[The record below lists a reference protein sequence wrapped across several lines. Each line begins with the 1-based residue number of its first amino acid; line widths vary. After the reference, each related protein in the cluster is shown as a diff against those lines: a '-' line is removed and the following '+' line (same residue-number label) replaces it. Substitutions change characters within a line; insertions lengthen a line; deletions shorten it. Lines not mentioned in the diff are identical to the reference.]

1 MSRTASVL
9 LGIVKWLLVPCA
21 IGFAGY
27 YVVGPMVKGE
37 SKSPVVKSAKTD
49 LASKLE
55 EELQAPEETAN
66 FIKPAIDVEVGPVKN
81 DRVKR
86 RTVRRQGSTRDR
98 VDEGGGVEISD
109 PAIDPDVEVTEPKPE
124 RPKPKRRPK
133 RETAPKPEPKPT
145 PSPSGDASGHDEAGS
160 GGAATG
166 GGEADPAGGN

>member
-37 SKSPVVKSAKTD
+37 SKAPVAKSSKTD
-49 LASKLE
+49 IASKLE
-55 EELQAPEETAN
+55 EDLQTPEENVN
-66 FIKPAIDVEVGPVKN
+66 FAKPAIDVEVGPVKN

-86 RTVRRQGSTRDR
+86 RTVRRQGSGREQM
-98 VDEGGGVEISD
+98 DEGGGVEVSD
-109 PAIDPDVEVTEPKPE
+109 PTLEPGTEVTEPKPE
-124 RPKPKRRPK
+124 RPKPRRK
-133 RETAPKPEPKPT
+133 SKKETAPKPEPKPAT
-145 PSPSGDASGHDEAGS
+145 NPSGDASGHDEAGS

-166 GGEADPAGGN
+166 GGEGDPAGGN